1 MGEEGEEGRGVPSS
15 KREEERG
22 AAHASREA
30 DAVVSETKGNMSDA
44 NTSAHIAEQI
54 QDRSRREGPDRQ
66 IANIALLIQR
76 GNIL

>member
-1 MGEEGEEGRGVPSS
+1 
-15 KREEERG
+15 
-22 AAHASREA
+22 
-30 DAVVSETKGNMSDA
+30 VVSETKGNMSDA